1 MNCGIIITIE
11 RLDISNI
18 EINAITKDVHLGT
31 LKRSLI
37 LPVIVQRAIANII
50 EAKNSMIISFK
61 PHKINIEI
69 IKAVIDSK
77 LVGFNLN
84 N

>member
-11 RLDISNI
+11 TIEISNI
-18 EINAITKDVHLGT
+18 EIKVIINEAHLGIWR
-31 LKRSLI
+31 KSLI
-37 LPVIVQRAIANII
+37 LPVIVQRAIAMII
-50 EAKNSMIISFK
+50 EAKNSMIISFN
-61 PHKINIEI
+61 PHKINTEI
-69 IKAVIDSK
+69 TKTVIDSK